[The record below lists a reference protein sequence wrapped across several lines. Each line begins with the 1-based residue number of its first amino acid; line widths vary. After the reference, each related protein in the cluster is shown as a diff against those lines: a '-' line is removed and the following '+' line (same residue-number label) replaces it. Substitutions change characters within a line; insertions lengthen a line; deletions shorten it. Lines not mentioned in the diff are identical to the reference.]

1 MKRVLLLFLCVSLVQ
16 GVFAKDYF
24 SKTYTKTSEHVI
36 VTSTPLGYIHF
47 EYNCKQD
54 LREKTGKMGY
64 IRLKID
70 VLETG
75 YSHKDGKTA
84 NIYDHD
90 YDQTINA
97 IETILKEIETIPTV
111 STYFTFFND
120 IPNTDFKLLVQYLT
134 DDNKWSC
141 YVSLDG
147 EMVEITCGQLKT
159 IINAI
164 QDAKKFKE
172 EIDKGNQSTN

>member
-16 GVFAKDYF
+16 GVFAKHYF
-24 SKTYTKTSEHVI
+24 SKTYTKTSEHYI
-36 VTSTPLGYIHF
+36 ITSTPMGYIHF
-47 EYNCKQD
+47 EYKCIQD
-54 LREKTGKMGY
+54 VEDKKGNMGC
-64 IRLKID
+64 ISLEID
-70 VLETG
+70 VLETA

-84 NIYDHD
+84 EIYERD

-97 IETILKEIETIPTV
+97 IETILKEIETIPTIQ
-111 STYFTFFND
+111 TDFIFFND
-120 IPNTDFKLLVQYLT
+120 VPNPDFKLLVQYLT
-134 DDNKWSC
+134 DDNKWHC
-141 YVSLDG
+141 YVSLDDA
-147 EMVEITCGQLKT
+147 MVEITCGQLKT

>member
-1 MKRVLLLFLCVSLVQ
+1 MKRVLLLLLCVSLVQ

-47 EYNCKQD
+47 EYNCEQD
-54 LREKTGKMGY
+54 LREKKGNMGY

-75 YSHKDGKTA
+75 YSHKDGKSA
-84 NIYDHD
+84 NIYEHD

-97 IETILKEIETIPTV
+97 IETILKEIETNPTI
-111 STYFTFFND
+111 SRYFCFFND

-159 IINAI
+159 IIKAI

-172 EIDKGNQSTN
+172 EIDKGNQPTN

>member
-16 GVFAKDYF
+16 GVFAKCYF
-24 SKTYTKTSEHVI
+24 SKSYTKTSEHVI

-47 EYNCKQD
+47 EYTCTQY
-54 LREKTGKMGY
+54 LGEKKGNLGY
-64 IRLKID
+64 ISLEID
-70 VLETG
+70 VLETA

-84 NIYDHD
+84 NIYEHQ

-97 IETILKEIETIPTV
+97 IETILKEIETIPTIQ
-111 STYFTFFND
+111 TELTFYDDIRND
-120 IPNTDFKLLVQYLT
+120 DFRLFVRYLT
-134 DDNKWSC
+134 DNNKWCC
-141 YVSLDG
+141 YVGLDD

-159 IINAI
+159 IIKAI